1 LIGKRVIV
9 SGLVQGVGFRYS
21 LAGRAEARDLAGWVR
36 NRPDG
41 SVEALL
47 EGADR
52 EVEALVDWCRD
63 GPHGAHVDRVE
74 VYDERPSGLRGFTIS
89 V

>member
-1 LIGKRVIV
+1 LTSKRVIV
-9 SGLVQGVGFRYS
+9 TGFVQGVGFRYS
-21 LAGRAEARDLAGWVR
+21 LAGRAEARDVSGWVR

-47 EGADR
+47 EGVPA
-52 EVEALVDWCRD
+52 EVEALVDWCRV
-63 GPHGAHVDRVE
+63 GPRGARVDRVE
-74 VYDERPSGLRGFTIS
+74 VYDERPSGLRGFTIT